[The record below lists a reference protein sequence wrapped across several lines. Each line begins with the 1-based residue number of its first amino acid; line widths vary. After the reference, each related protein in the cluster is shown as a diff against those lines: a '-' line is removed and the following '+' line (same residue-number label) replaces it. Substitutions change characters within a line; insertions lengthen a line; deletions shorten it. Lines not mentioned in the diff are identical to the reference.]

1 MMGGLI
7 ITTMFISIITTSL
20 TSVSLEG
27 RTNLRDVTV
36 NINVKT
42 QCLSP
47 LFVFNFGSHY
57 NGPRTKVSKGF
68 TCGKGFIGYNFGV
81 DASKS

>member
-1 MMGGLI
+1 MYFFFRYGDKAPKTIPGKLLGVVWMMGGLI

-36 NINVKT
+36 K
-42 QCLSP
+42 
-47 LFVFNFGSHY
+47 
-57 NGPRTKVSKGF
+57 K
-68 TCGKGFIGYNFGV
+68 
-81 DASKS
+81 